1 MKDLI
6 NIAIVDDESLFV
18 EGITLLFSEHKNI
31 SVTIAE
37 TDATR
42 FLKRLSKLPIEEH
55 PDIVLI
61 DLQMEPM
68 DGFELV
74 EEIKKIYEHLK
85 IIILSSHYKQNVFG
99 HMIKMGV
106 SAFLPKNAKKQDFIM
121 AIGTVHKTG
130 IYFSHN
136 DHEMLKGYLNSKQ
149 KRPSL
154 ISHEELSP
162 REIDVLKLICKEYTN
177 QEIAEKL
184 FLSVRTIESHRQ
196 NILDKTGAKNTV
208 GIVLYAILNNIH
220 PLPPRVRYV

>member
-18 EGITLLFSEHKNI
+18 EGITVLFSDHENI
-31 SVTIAE
+31 SIIISE
-37 TDATR
+37 TDATK
-42 FLKRLSKLPIEEH
+42 FLSRLVELPIEEH
-55 PDIVLI
+55 PDLVLI

-68 DGFELV
+68 DGFDLV
-74 EEIKKIYEHLK
+74 EEIKMVYKDLK

-106 SAFLPKNAKKQDFIM
+106 SAFLPKSSNKQDLIT
-121 AIGTVHKTG
+121 AICTVHKTG
-130 IYFSHN
+130 VYFSYK
-136 DHEMLKGYLNSKQ
+136 DHEMLKSYLNSKQ
-149 KRPSL
+149 KRPNL
-154 ISHEELSP
+154 ITQEELSP

-184 FLSVRTIESHRQ
+184 YLSVRTIESHRQ

-220 PLPPRVRYV
+220 PLPPRIRYV